1 MKLSRSARDSR
12 LNITLSKRGSDW
24 RLSIKLSKR
33 DLGLR
38 LKRRLK
44 ESESRKRDLDRRPR
58 QPKLSVLDSN
68 KNITQLSKNA

>member
-1 MKLSRSARDSR
+1 M
-12 LNITLSKRGSDW
+12 LSK
-24 RLSIKLSKR
+24 K

-44 ESESRKRDLDRRPR
+44 ESESRKRDLDKRPR

-68 KNITQLSKNA
+68 KNTTQLSKNA